1 MCLAPPTLLR
11 QQPQYVPT
19 TACAPRPSAAIRCR
33 ARRRRDGLPCK
44 LADRRYWTPTLIG
57 GLGLRSATDNGTR
70 PTGHHE
76 VAARLL
82 HELDAA
88 RCPALQ
94 AVGHAVAHLRAAGYN
109 PPSWR
114 ETLAEGPPTH
124 NNPEHGDQLRGWQR
138 HATQAAEE
146 RAAEVLLTT
155 LPQASQA
162 LLHSQAGCYGGRAF
176 AALPTSPEL
185 ELPSQKFRVAL
196 LRRLRLPLPI
206 APRRCACGR
215 DLDAQGDHRA
225 ACANSGALAARA
237 PALEQAVARICREAG
252 ATVAR
257 NVALADMNIAD
268 AVLDGRRIEIVANG
282 LHAYHGQQ
290 LAIDTTCVSPLT
302 RTGQPHPGT
311 TTEPGRALAQAVAR
325 KRRRYPELLAAR
337 SRCKLLVFAIE
348 VGGRW
353 GPEAQRLLRQ
363 LAHQRAQ
370 EAPAWL
376 CRAASAGWQL
386 RWSAIAAV
394 AAQRALATSL
404 LELPTHGDTLGGH
417 APDLPDL
424 LADTRYEVPAAPSRL
439 PAS

>member
-1 MCLAPPTLLR
+1 MTPCRSPHDATPS
-11 QQPQYVPT
+11 T
-19 TACAPRPSAAIRCR
+19 T
-33 ARRRRDGLPCK
+33 
-44 LADRRYWTPTLIG
+44 
-57 GLGLRSATDNGTR
+57 
-70 PTGHHE
+70 
-76 VAARLL
+76 
-82 HELDAA
+82 
-88 RCPALQ
+88 
-94 AVGHAVAHLRAAGYN
+94 
-109 PPSWR
+109 
-114 ETLAEGPPTH
+114 
-124 NNPEHGDQLRGWQR
+124 
-138 HATQAAEE
+138 
-146 RAAEVLLTT
+146 
-155 LPQASQA
+155 
-162 LLHSQAGCYGGRAF
+162 
-176 AALPTSPEL
+176 PEL
-185 ELPSQKFRVAL
+185 ELPSEQFRVAL
-196 LRRLRLPLPI
+196 LRLLRLPLPI

-302 RTGQPHPGT
+302 RTGHPHPGT
-311 TTEPGRALAQAVAR
+311 TTEPARALAQAVAR

-363 LAHQRAQ
+363 LARQRAQ

-376 CRAASAGWQL
+376 HAGRLSRRSPHNARWPPRSSSCQL
-386 RWSAIAAV
+386 RATPSA
-394 AAQRALATSL
+394 ATRRTCRTSSL
-404 LELPTHGDTLGGH
+404 TPG
-417 APDLPDL
+417 
-424 LADTRYEVPAAPSRL
+424 TRSQAAPSRL

>member
-1 MCLAPPTLLR
+1 M
-11 QQPQYVPT
+11 
-19 TACAPRPSAAIRCR
+19 
-33 ARRRRDGLPCK
+33 LP
-44 LADRRYWTPTLIG
+44 
-57 GLGLRSATDNGTR
+57 
-70 PTGHHE
+70 
-76 VAARLL
+76 
-82 HELDAA
+82 
-88 RCPALQ
+88 
-94 AVGHAVAHLRAAGYN
+94 
-109 PPSWR
+109 
-114 ETLAEGPPTH
+114 
-124 NNPEHGDQLRGWQR
+124 
-138 HATQAAEE
+138 
-146 RAAEVLLTT
+146 TT

-176 AALPTSPEL
+176 TAFPTSPEL
-185 ELPSQKFRVAL
+185 ELPSPQFRVAI

-237 PALEQAVARICREAG
+237 PPLEQAVARICREAG

-290 LAIDTTCVSPLT
+290 VAIDTTCVSPLT

-337 SRCKLLVFAIE
+337 SRCTLLVFAIE

-353 GPEAQRLLRQ
+353 GPDAQRLLRQ
-363 LAHQRAQ
+363 LARQRAQ

-376 CRAASAGWQL
+376 RRAASAGWQL

-404 LELPTHGDTLGGH
+404 LELPTHGGTLGGH

-424 LADTRYEVPAAPSRL
+424 LADTRYEVPAALSRL

>member
-1 MCLAPPTLLR
+1 MRQLR
-11 QQPQYVPT
+11 RPGG
-19 TACAPRPSAAIRCR
+19 PSA
-33 ARRRRDGLPCK
+33 
-44 LADRRYWTPTLIG
+44 
-57 GLGLRSATDNGTR
+57 SA
-70 PTGHHE
+70 
-76 VAARLL
+76 
-82 HELDAA
+82 
-88 RCPALQ
+88 
-94 AVGHAVAHLRAAGYN
+94 
-109 PPSWR
+109 
-114 ETLAEGPPTH
+114 
-124 NNPEHGDQLRGWQR
+124 
-138 HATQAAEE
+138 
-146 RAAEVLLTT
+146 
-155 LPQASQA
+155 
-162 LLHSQAGCYGGRAF
+162 
-176 AALPTSPEL
+176 
-185 ELPSQKFRVAL
+185 
-196 LRRLRLPLPI
+196 
-206 APRRCACGR
+206 
-215 DLDAQGDHRA
+215 
-225 ACANSGALAARA
+225 
-237 PALEQAVARICREAG
+237 CREAG

-363 LAHQRAQ
+363 LARQRAQ

-424 LADTRYEVPAAPSRL
+424 LADTGYEVPGGTL
-439 PAS
+439 PATRLLKRETGPAPNTGCIPRAQKHRQKKVRKKKETEEHGSFDPFKSLNFQRIQVCSRPKAMSAFCFYMWMMSCA